1 MKRTLGKSI
10 LIATLP
16 LFLIASCGGDDTS
29 SSDES
34 AETLNTGR
42 CGDESK
48 LGDTLNFY
56 NWADYIDA
64 QVLTDFETECG
75 VAVTMDTYTSNQ
87 EMIAKIQAGNSGY
100 SLVIPT
106 DYAAKQMIGSGLVQ
120 KLDKSLIPNAANLD
134 PNQMGLYYDPENEY
148 SLPYQYSTTG
158 IAYNVKAFDQ
168 PPTSWSALFDKNQH
182 CNKSSLLDDQYE
194 AVGAALVYLGY
205 EFSSEDPV
213 GHEKAR
219 DLLIDARDCISAF
232 DSANFIGNLASGEVV
247 IAEAW
252 GFAAGIARLD
262 NPDVKFV
269 IPDEGGIMWQ
279 DNFMIPVDAPDAY
292 TAHVFIDYM
301 LEADVGAKITEFIL
315 GFTPN
320 LEAAKLLSDD
330 YLTLINDGG
339 IAVTDDVRKRL
350 APSEHGSSEL
360 FSKTWNAVTTAG

>member
-1 MKRTLGKSI
+1 MKIKLAKSI
-10 LIATLP
+10 LTAALP
-16 LFLIASCGGDDTS
+16 LFLIASCGGDDS
-29 SSDES
+29 SVTDES
-34 AETLNTGR
+34 AEMPATGR

-56 NWADYIDA
+56 NWADYIDP

-75 VAVTMDTYTSNQ
+75 VAVTMGTYTSNQ
-87 EMIAKIQAGNSGY
+87 ELIAKVQAGNSGY

-106 DYAAKQMIGSGLVQ
+106 DYAAEQMIETGLVQ
-120 KLDKSLIPNAANLD
+120 KLDMSLIPNAVNLD
-134 PNQMGLYYDPENEY
+134 PKQMGLYYDKDNEY
-148 SLPYQYSTTG
+148 TLPYQYSTTG
-158 IAYNVKAFDQ
+158 IAYNSKSFDT
-168 PPTSWSALFDKNQH
+168 PPTSWSALFDKNEH
-182 CNKSSLLDDQYE
+182 CNKSSILDDQYE

-205 EFSSEDPV
+205 SYSSLDPV
-213 GHEKAR
+213 AHEKAR
-219 DLLIDARDCISAF
+219 DLLIAARDCISAF

-247 IAEAW
+247 IAESW

-292 TAHVFIDYM
+292 TAHVFINYM

-320 LEAAKLLSDD
+320 LEAVKLLSDD
-330 YLTLINDGG
+330 YLALINDGG

-350 APSEHGSSEL
+350 SPSEHGSSEV
-360 FSKTWNAVTTAG
+360 FSATWNAVTTSG